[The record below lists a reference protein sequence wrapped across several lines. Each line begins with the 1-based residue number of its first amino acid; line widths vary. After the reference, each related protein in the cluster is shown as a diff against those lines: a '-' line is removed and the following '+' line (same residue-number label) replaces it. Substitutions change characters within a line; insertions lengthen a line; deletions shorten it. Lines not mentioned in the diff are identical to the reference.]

1 MRRLPAMYCFAALL
15 VSLFGQISSPKESP
29 SPMFVLQIII
39 CRIAFAR
46 IGQTRDISLYPLS
59 IKREKLRFQ

>member
-46 IGQTRDISLYPLS
+46 IGQTRDITL
-59 IKREKLRFQ
+59 